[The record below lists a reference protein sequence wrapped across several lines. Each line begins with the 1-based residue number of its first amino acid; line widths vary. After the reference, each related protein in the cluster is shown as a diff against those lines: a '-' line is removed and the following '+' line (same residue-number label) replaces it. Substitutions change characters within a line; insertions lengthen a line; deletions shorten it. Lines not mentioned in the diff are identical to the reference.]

1 MKKRTVITSVI
12 LIVFTGLLMTSLNS
26 CKTNKNIGLQLYSIR
41 DSITR
46 DVPGAI
52 KKVGKMGYTFV
63 EAAGYNNGK
72 FYNMEPVDFKALCEE
87 NGLGFLS
94 SHTGMTLPDS
104 ATWDKTMEWWDACI
118 DAHAAAG
125 VKYIVQPF
133 MSGNAYQS
141 LDTLKQYCDYFNT
154 VGEKCN
160 AKGIRFGYHNHD
172 KEFSTELDG
181 QIIYDFM
188 LKNTD
193 PEKVMFQLDMY
204 WCVAGGGNPADYF
217 NAYPGRFES
226 WHIKDKE
233 EVGAS
238 GMINFE
244 EIWAAA
250 EISGMKY
257 GVVEVE
263 EYNYDEFTSCKMSY
277 DYLNEAD
284 FVVMPD

>member
-1 MKKRTVITSVI
+1 MKKRTVFTFVI
-12 LIVFTGLLMTSLNS
+12 LIVFAGLLMTSLNS

-41 DSITR
+41 DSITK

-52 KKVGKMGYTFV
+52 EKVGKMGYTFV
-63 EAAGYNNGK
+63 EAAGYNKGK
-72 FYNMEPVDFKALCEE
+72 FYNMEPVDFKELCEE

-94 SHTGMTLPDS
+94 SHTGMPLSDS
-104 ATWDKTMEWWDACI
+104 VNRDKTMEWWDACI

-133 MSGNAYQS
+133 MSDNAYQS

-160 AKGIRFGYHNHD
+160 VKEIRFGYHNHD

-193 PEKVMFQLDMY
+193 PEKVMFQLDLY
-204 WCVAGGGNPADYF
+204 WCVAGGGNPVDYF

-257 GVVEVE
+257 SVVEVE

-284 FVVMPD
+284 FVLMPD